1 LKEQEQQVNNDALSS
16 FLNSS
21 LNVELVF
28 IILKSIN
35 FFAEEDNKKMRN
47 SYKGIGV
54 VADANDG
61 TQTALQVTRIDFS
74 KPETVMTQ
82 LFA

>member
-1 LKEQEQQVNNDALSS
+1 MKEQEQQVNNDALSS

-35 FFAEEDNKKMRN
+35 FFAEEDNKK
-47 SYKGIGV
+47 
-54 VADANDG
+54 
-61 TQTALQVTRIDFS
+61 
-74 KPETVMTQ
+74 
-82 LFA
+82 

>member
-1 LKEQEQQVNNDALSS
+1 MTFSTGIFVTAARFYEPLFRYLLIKDIYEFMGEQYGDASKELEQQVNNDALSS

-35 FFAEEDNKKMRN
+35 FFAEEEK
-47 SYKGIGV
+47 
-54 VADANDG
+54 
-61 TQTALQVTRIDFS
+61 
-74 KPETVMTQ
+74 
-82 LFA
+82 

>member
-1 LKEQEQQVNNDALSS
+1 MTFSTGILLTAARFYEPLFRFLMIKDAYEFFGEVYKDKLKEQEQQVNNDALSS

-35 FFAEEDNKKMRN
+35 FFAEEDNKK
-47 SYKGIGV
+47 
-54 VADANDG
+54 
-61 TQTALQVTRIDFS
+61 
-74 KPETVMTQ
+74 
-82 LFA
+82 